1 MLLQVLNM
9 AQLQGSM
16 GMAPGPQV
24 VARESSTVQSAAPPQ
39 RMFAIEKTFS
49 DPAVRQLA
57 HAVEAADFVAIDRLL
72 AQGANVRAVGEQGM
86 TLTHYALRARTGRPE
101 ILRRLLQAGADPVSL
116 LASGDNVPHYAV
128 ARDNA
133 DPEVVKVLFDFG
145 ITPNWFSPADPEHR
159 TSLLMDAIQGHNF
172 PIVKLLVE
180 RGARLN
186 HVNPIGGS
194 ALHYALGTQFAIAAY
209 LVDAGVDLSLTSH
222 TGSFIK
228 NPKPK
233 TALEWFC
240 ATEGGKRG
248 RDPLPGLVDE
258 WKQLVA
264 ALARRG
270 VAMPCSL

>member
-1 MLLQVLNM
+1 MLLQVPHM
-9 AQLQGSM
+9 APLQDSM
-16 GMAPGPQV
+16 GMAPDLQV
-24 VARESSTVQSAAPPQ
+24 VARESGAVPSAAPPQ
-39 RMFAIEKTFS
+39 RMSAIEETFS
-49 DPAVRQLA
+49 DPAIRQLA
-57 HAVEAADFVAIDRLL
+57 HDVEAADFVAIDRLL

-116 LASGDNVPHYAV
+116 LASG
-128 ARDNA
+128 
-133 DPEVVKVLFDFG
+133 EL
-145 ITPNWFSPADPEHR
+145 
-159 TSLLMDAIQGHNF
+159 
-172 PIVKLLVE
+172 
-180 RGARLN
+180 
-186 HVNPIGGS
+186 
-194 ALHYALGTQFAIAAY
+194 
-209 LVDAGVDLSLTSH
+209 
-222 TGSFIK
+222 
-228 NPKPK
+228 K